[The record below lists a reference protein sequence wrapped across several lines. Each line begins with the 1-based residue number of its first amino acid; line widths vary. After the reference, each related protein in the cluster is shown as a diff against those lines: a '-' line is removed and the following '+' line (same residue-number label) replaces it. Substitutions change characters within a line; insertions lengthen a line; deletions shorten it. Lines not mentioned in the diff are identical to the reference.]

1 MSQSFFYKFW
11 EPIMSLVF
19 PFYFMFLASLYLPD
33 TIASLLLS
41 RDFQTLLSPP
51 ALKFAWFARF
61 WAVYGPLT
69 REGSAPRVE
78 PLIRKAEGVV
88 VEVGP
93 GGGEWVGLY
102 DKERVCI
109 SNKDGVGMKA
119 EE

>member
-1 MSQSFFYKFW
+1 MSQSFFSKVW

-19 PFYFMFLASLYLPD
+19 PFYFMFLASLYLPG

-41 RDFQTLLSPP
+41 LDFQTLLSPP

-93 GGGEWVGLY
+93 GSGEWVGLY

-109 SNKDGVGMKA
+109 EIKMGW
-119 EE
+119 E

>member
-1 MSQSFFYKFW
+1 MSQSFFSKVW

-69 REGSAPRVE
+69 REGSAPRAE